1 MLNARERNQIGF
13 VHLTVPNL
21 SNLMERNVGLSLFL
35 LLFLFLKSSLDCR
48 VSLTSARRS
57 KDPRR
62 SHISP
67 RSDCAEHR
75 SPRST
80 ERCRSHS
87 ESMRSQSNTFYHT
100 LSEGCWWYVCL

>member
-1 MLNARERNQIGF
+1 
-13 VHLTVPNL
+13 
-21 SNLMERNVGLSLFL
+21 MERNVGLSLFL

-87 ESMRSQSNTFYHT
+87 ESMRINLVKFVLFRYKFGDLIVLNDIKLFFLLMS
-100 LSEGCWWYVCL
+100 VRV